1 MLRVTQWLRVPRW
14 LVEKKRGG
22 GAVRG
27 MAESGAWPR
36 LADGLLRLDARGEPE
51 LDLEDEVG
59 ET

>member
-1 MLRVTQWLRVPRW
+1 M
-14 LVEKKRGG
+14 
-22 GAVRG
+22 RG